1 MDNKELDM
9 MDTQISILRA
19 NGYGSEQ
26 LREMDFTARHNAIR
40 NNCDGYE
47 IGNFYHPNNNCD
59 EHNY

>member
-1 MDNKELDM
+1 MNNEEWNI

-19 NGYGSEQ
+19 NGYGSDQ

-47 IGNFYHPNNNCD
+47 IGDFYHPDNNSD
-59 EHNY
+59 